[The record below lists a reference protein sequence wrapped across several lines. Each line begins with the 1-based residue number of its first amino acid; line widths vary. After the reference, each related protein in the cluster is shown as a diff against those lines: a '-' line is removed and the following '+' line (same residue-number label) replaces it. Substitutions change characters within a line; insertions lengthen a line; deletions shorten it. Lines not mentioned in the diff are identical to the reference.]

1 MTSAVAEQLISIAIV
16 GSGLIGPRHAQS
28 ILRNPQ
34 ATLHSLT
41 DPAPHA
47 IQIATSLST
56 TYHSSLPSLLSSSPL
71 PTTVL
76 ICTPNHTHV
85 PIAISCIEA
94 GIKHVLVEKPV
105 STSIQEGVELL
116 SVAKEHDAT
125 ILVGHHRRFNPYLVS
140 AKTELDSGVLGQ
152 IIGVQG
158 IWALKKSSSYFDGIG
173 EWRRNGESG
182 GVVLINL
189 IHELDLLQYLLGKIT
204 MVSAIESKKTRG
216 FDAEEGGA
224 IILRF
229 ESGVVGTFMLSD
241 AVPSPWNF
249 EAGTGENPTIPKV
262 DMENGAGGFYRILGT
277 RGGISVPDL
286 TRWSYEVGEGEKAWN
301 DKLKKDEICVDT
313 GIVPFDEQIKHL
325 VQVVKEGKQPI
336 CSGEEGLSAMV
347 VCEAVR
353 VAMKSGEMI
362 EIEGLD
368 IVKRSSKQN

>member
-1 MTSAVAEQLISIAIV
+1 MTSGSTEQPISIAII

-28 ILRNPQ
+28 IDPSKSTGYSAFPDRSCSTCNPDCDFPIDH
-34 ATLHSLT
+34 LPFL
-41 DPAPHA
+41 AP
-47 IQIATSLST
+47 
-56 TYHSSLPSLLSSSPL
+56 LPSLILPATNDSPNL
-71 PTTVL
+71 P
-76 ICTPNHTHV
+76 P
-85 PIAISCIEA
+85 
-94 GIKHVLVEKPV
+94 KPYPR
-105 STSIQEGVELL
+105 SYSHLL
-116 SVAKEHDAT
+116 YRSWHK
-125 ILVGHHRRFNPYLVS
+125 IFGHHRRFNPYLIS

-158 IWALKKSSSYFDGIG
+158 IRALKKSSLYFDGIG

-189 IHELDLLQYLLGKIT
+189 IHEFELLQYLLGKIT
-204 MVSAIESKKTRG
+204 TVSAIESKKTRG

-224 IILRF
+224 IKLRF
-229 ESGVVGTFMLSD
+229 ESGVVGTFLLSD

-249 EAGTGENPTIPKV
+249 EAGTGENPTVPKLGK
-262 DMENGAGGFYRILGT
+262 ENGAGGLYRILGT

-301 DKLKKDEICVDT
+301 DELMKDEIQVNT
-313 GIVPFDEQIKHL
+313 EIVPFDEQIKHL
-325 VQVVKEGKQPI
+325 VQVVKEGNNPI

-353 VAMKSGEMI
+353 VAMKSGEMV

-368 IVKRSSKQN
+368 IVKRSSKHN

>member
-1 MTSAVAEQLISIAIV
+1 MTSASTEQPISIAII

-28 ILRNPQ
+28 ILQNPQ

-47 IQIATSLST
+47 VQIATSLST
-56 TYHSSLPSLLSSSPL
+56 TYYSSLPSLLSSSSL
-71 PTTVL
+71 PKAVL
-76 ICTPNHTHV
+76 ICTPNHTHF
-85 PIAISCIEA
+85 PIAISCIENWHK
-94 GIKHVLVEKPV
+94 IF
-105 STSIQEGVELL
+105 
-116 SVAKEHDAT
+116 
-125 ILVGHHRRFNPYLVS
+125 GHHRRFNPYLVS

-189 IHELDLLQYLLGKIT
+189 IHELDLLQYLLGKVT

-224 IILRF
+224 MILRF
-229 ESGVVGTFMLSD
+229 ESGVVGTFLLSD

-249 EAGTGENPTIPKV
+249 EAGTGENPTVPQVGK
-262 DMENGAGGFYRILGT
+262 ENDAGGFYRILGT
-277 RGGISVPDL
+277 KGGISVPDL
-286 TRWSYEVGEGEKAWN
+286 TRWSYEVWDGEKAWN
-301 DKLKKDEICVDT
+301 DELKKDEIQVDT
-313 GIVPFDEQIKHL
+313 EIVPFDEQIKHL
-325 VQVVKEGKQPI
+325 VQVVKEGKKPI

-353 VAMKSGEMI
+353 VAMKSREMV

-368 IVKRSSKQN
+368 IVKKSSKQN

>member
-1 MTSAVAEQLISIAIV
+1 MTSASAEQSVSIAII

-47 IQIATSLST
+47 IQIATSLSA
-56 TYHSSLPSLLSSSPL
+56 TYYSSLSSLLSSSPL
-71 PTTVL
+71 PATFL

-94 GIKHVLVEKPV
+94 GIKYVLVEKPV
-105 STSIQEGVELL
+105 STSIQEGAKFL

-125 ILVGHHRRFNPYLVS
+125 ILVGHHRLFNPYLIS
-140 AKTELDSGVLGQ
+140 AKIGLDYGVLSQ
-152 IIGVQG
+152 ITGVQG
-158 IWALKKSSSYFDGIG
+158 
-173 EWRRNGESG
+173 
-182 GVVLINL
+182 
-189 IHELDLLQYLLGKIT
+189 KIT
-204 MVSAIESKKTRG
+204 TVSAIESKKTRG

-229 ESGVVGTFMLSD
+229 ESGAVGTFLLSD

-249 EAGTGENPTIPKV
+249 EAGTGE
-262 DMENGAGGFYRILGT
+262 IL
-277 RGGISVPDL
+277 RFL
-286 TRWSYEVGEGEKAWN
+286 RWSYEVGLGEEAWN
-301 DKLKKDEICVDT
+301 DELEKDEIEVDT
-313 GIVPFDEQIKHL
+313 EIVLFDEQIKHL
-325 VQVVKEGKQPI
+325 VQVVMEGKKPT

-347 VCEAVR
+347 VYEAVR
-353 VAMKSGEMI
+353 VAMKSGEMV

-368 IVKRSSKQN
+368 ILKRSSKHN